1 MPKWEELLR
10 SLSLNINAPT
20 QQDVSKLELWYLQNI
35 SQQPPY
41 KSSTT
46 IEKKLTLL
54 KQEIVTFLNTV
65 ADISATKAS
74 EKFDHLD
81 GMNALQYASKKGYD
95 VYLKG
100 ILEKDNR
107 AINLATSTQLT
118 PLHLAALYGHHF
130 TAQILLE
137 YGAATTF
144 KTRLKQ
150 SPAHLALSM
159 PSTVNAINKLDI
171 MERKEVIFCEI
182 LKNNPRIIAA
192 TDDSDNT
199 LAHIAADNGFTSIL
213 EDMRVHHPSVLRLK
227 NSTSHSPLHR
237 AILSNQDAC
246 THVLI
251 QDESLLSISDKVGR
265 LPIHYA
271 ALSGKNSILENLAK
285 EPYLN
290 AQDHQLKTPL
300 MLAASQGHIDNV
312 KFLIQKGADV
322 SLQDQYGK
330 DVLYYAV
337 MSLNTELVKWL
348 ISHVDRIDINQQDK
362 YGRTA
367 IMNLLHE
374 TKPEDI
380 ESHIIN
386 ELVDDFLKAGIKLE
400 LADKYGNSLQDYID
414 SRAIVSFK
422 N

>member
-1 MPKWEELLR
+1 MSKWEELLR
-10 SLSLNINAPT
+10 SLSLTPT

-35 SQQPPY
+35 SQQTPY
-41 KSSTT
+41 KSSAT

-65 ADISATKAS
+65 ADISPTKAS

-81 GMNALQYASKKGYD
+81 GMNAIQYASKKGYD
-95 VYLKG
+95 VYLKS
-100 ILEKDNR
+100 ILDIDKR
-107 AINLATSTQLT
+107 GINLATSAQLT
-118 PLHLAALYGHHF
+118 PLHLAALYGCHL
-130 TAQILLE
+130 TAQVLLV
-137 YGAATTF
+137 YGAVTTL
-144 KTRLKQ
+144 KTRLQQ
-150 SPAHLALSM
+150 SPAHLALSF
-159 PSTVNAINKLDI
+159 PATINAVNKLNV
-171 MERKEVIFCEI
+171 MERKEAIFCEL

-213 EDMRVHHPSVLRLK
+213 EDMCVHHPSVLRLK

-246 THVLI
+246 THILI
-251 QDESLLSISDKVGR
+251 QDESLLSVSDKVGR

-271 ALSGKNSILENLAK
+271 ALSSKDSILEKLAK
-285 EPYLN
+285 APYLN

-300 MLAASQGHIDNV
+300 MLAAGQGHTDNV
-312 KFLIQKGADV
+312 KLLIQKGANV
-322 SLQDQYGK
+322 RLQDQYGK

-337 MSLNTELVKWL
+337 MSLNIDLVKWL
-348 ISHVDRIDINQQDK
+348 ISHVDGIDINQQDK

-386 ELVDDFLKAGIKLE
+386 ELVDDFLKAGIKPE
-400 LADKYGNSLQDYID
+400 LADKNGNSLQDYID
-414 SRAIVSFK
+414 SRVVSSFK